1 MRMFVTGGTG
11 LLGRALV
18 AEAPAL
24 GFAVTATH
32 HTQTPS
38 GKGVSW
44 VPLDVRDG
52 GAVGAAIDDA
62 RPDVVVH
69 TAYVQSGPDLRAV
82 TVDGSAQVAAAAR
95 AVGARLVHLSTDVLF
110 DGERAGL
117 YTEDDALCPVNDYG
131 RAKAEAERRVLD
143 AHPDAVSVRTS
154 LLYTRA
160 PDDRQAALA
169 LDLAAGRAR
178 GALFT
183 DEIRCPVL
191 AIDLARALCEL
202 AQRPYRGVLHVAG
215 PEALSR
221 HAFGA
226 LLVRHHGGDAAA
238 LPAAKSA
245 DQPVRRP
252 RNLALSSERARALL
266 HTALR
271 GPSDVLRR

>member
-24 GFAVTATH
+24 GWAVTATH
-32 HTQTPS
+32 HAQVPS
-38 GKGVSW
+38 AEGVSW
-44 VPLDVRDG
+44 VRLDVRDRD
-52 GAVGAAIDDA
+52 AVRAAITAA
-62 RPDVVVH
+62 RPDAVVH
-69 TAYVQSGPDLRAV
+69 TAYVQGGPDLRAI
-82 TVDGSAQVAAAAR
+82 TADGSAHVAAAAR
-95 AVGARLVHLSTDVLF
+95 DAGARLVHLSTDVLF
-110 DGERAGL
+110 DGERDGL
-117 YTEDDALCPVNDYG
+117 YAEDDAVCPVNDYG
-131 RAKAEAERRVLD
+131 RAKADAERRVLD
-143 AHPDAVSVRTS
+143 ATDDAVSVRTS
-154 LLYTRA
+154 LLYTLA
-160 PDDRQAALA
+160 PDDRQAGLA
-169 LDLAAGRAR
+169 LDLAAGRAP

-191 AIDLARALCEL
+191 ARELSLALCEL
-202 AQRPYRGVLHVAG
+202 AQGTYRGVLHVAG

-226 LLVRHHGGDAAA
+226 LLVRYHGGDAAL

-266 HTALR
+266 RAALR
-271 GPSDVLRR
+271 GPSEALRG

>member
-1 MRMFVTGGTG
+1 MRVFVTGGTG

-24 GFAVTATH
+24 GWAVTATH
-32 HTQTPS
+32 HTQMPS
-38 GKGVSW
+38 AEGVSW
-44 VPLDVRDG
+44 VSLDVRSRD
-52 GAVGAAIDDA
+52 AVRAEITAAG
-62 RPDVVVH
+62 PDVVVH
-69 TAYVQSGPDLRAV
+69 TAYVQGGPDLRAI
-82 TVDGSAQVAAAAR
+82 TADGAAHVAEAAR

-110 DGERAGL
+110 DGERDGL

-131 RAKAEAERRVLD
+131 RAKADAERRVLD

-154 LLYTRA
+154 LLYSLA
-160 PDDRQAALA
+160 ADDRQARLA
-169 LDLAAGRAR
+169 LDLAAGRTR

-191 AIDLARALCEL
+191 ASELGLALCEL
-202 AQRPYRGVLHVAG
+202 AQGSYRGVLHLAG

-226 LLVRHHGGDAAA
+226 LLVRHHGGDASR
-238 LPAAKSA
+238 LPAARSA

-266 HTALR
+266 RTALR
-271 GPSDVLRR
+271 GPTEALGR